1 MKLCLSVVL
10 VVSLTVVGPACA
22 QFYKY
27 LDKQGNVRFTDDI
40 NQIPDIQRAKAHS
53 YEESQAPAASAAESG
68 DRAGKKPAAG
78 TGAAEVPV
86 LSAVSASSDEDSLD
100 SGKVRIDEMK
110 KQVDTEYKALVKEKE
125 TLAKEKEAHK
135 TREEINDYNK
145 RVETF
150 NQRAAKYE
158 TMSDDLRKKAEE
170 FNNRVMEENA
180 KAPKAA
186 KK

>member
-1 MKLCLSVVL
+1 MKLCLSVAL
-10 VVSLTVVGPACA
+10 AVSLAVAGPAGA

-27 LDKQGNVRFTDDI
+27 LDKQGHVRFTDDI
-40 NQIPDIQRAKAHS
+40 NQVPESQRAKARS
-53 YEESQAPAASAAESG
+53 YEESRPPAAESG
-68 DRAGKKPAAG
+68 ESAEKKAGAG
-78 TGAAEVPV
+78 TGAAESPA
-86 LSAVSASSDEDSLD
+86 LSAISASGDEDSLD
-100 SGKVRIDEMK
+100 SRKARIDEMK
-110 KQVDTEYKALVKEKE
+110 KQVDAEYKALVKEKE
-125 TLAKEKEAHK
+125 ALAKEKEARK

-145 RVETF
+145 RVEAF

-186 KK
+186 RN

>member
-10 VVSLTVVGPACA
+10 VVSLMVAGPACA

-27 LDKQGNVRFTDDI
+27 LDKQGNMRFTDDI
-40 NQIPDIQRAKAHS
+40 NQVPESQRAKIRS
-53 YEESQAPAASAAESG
+53 YEESRAPAAPAAESVDG
-68 DRAGKKPAAG
+68 AEKKPAAG
-78 TGAAEVPV
+78 TGAAEAPV

-100 SGKVRIDEMK
+100 SGKARIEEMK

-125 TLAKEKEAHK
+125 TLAKEKEARK

-145 RVETF
+145 RVEAF

-158 TMSDDLRKKAEE
+158 SMSDDLRKKAEE
-170 FNNRVMEENA
+170 YNDRVMEENA

>member
-1 MKLCLSVVL
+1 MKLCLSVAL
-10 VVSLTVVGPACA
+10 AVSLAVAGPAGA

-27 LDKQGNVRFTDDI
+27 LDKQGQVRFTDDI
-40 NQIPDIQRAKAHS
+40 NQVPESQRAKARS
-53 YEESQAPAASAAESG
+53 YEESRPPAAAAAEPG
-68 DRAGKKPAAG
+68 DGAEKKAGAG
-78 TGAAEVPV
+78 TGATEAPV
-86 LSAVSASSDEDSLD
+86 LSAVPAAGDEDSLD
-100 SGKVRIDEMK
+100 SGKARIDEMK
-110 KQVDTEYKALVKEKE
+110 KQVDAEYKALVKEKE
-125 TLAKEKEAHK
+125 SLAKEKEARK

-145 RVETF
+145 RVEAF

-158 TMSDDLRKKAEE
+158 AMSDDLRKKAEE

>member
-10 VVSLTVVGPACA
+10 AVSLTVAGPAGA

-27 LDKQGNVRFTDDI
+27 LDKQGNVRFTDDV
-40 NQIPDIQRAKAHS
+40 NQVPESQRAKARS
-53 YEESQAPAASAAESG
+53 YEESRAPAASAAESG
-68 DRAGKKPAAG
+68 DGAEKKPAA
-78 TGAAEVPV
+78 GAAEVPV

-100 SGKVRIDEMK
+100 SGKARIDEMK

-125 TLAKEKEAHK
+125 TLAKEKEERK
-135 TREEINDYNK
+135 TREEISDYNK
-145 RVETF
+145 RVEAF